1 MTSRK
6 ARTKVVEIN
15 SDVPITKVQVN
26 ARKHKNCKDNYS
38 SYLGNW
44 LTDSNPLDRAFS
56 TLKRAPGATQSIV
69 RNRIHKKKDRR
80 LQTVE
85 SDTFLNPK
93 RSISAPVNASEFQP
107 SNTFASAVPVYDNG
121 NHNINSPS
129 RHPHSPNPSSINT
142 PPTTT
147 TTNYGYPPTKAQNY
161 VPHEGKYYNYQ
172 QHYASSD
179 SFAFV
184 SGEYD
189 VPPSHNAHPFMDSS
203 NGVYNSHDASLRYP
217 PHNNFN
223 TTTYSHGE
231 QPNQMYSTTTHW
243 YSDPQSY
250 SEERNY
256 FNSPPPSS
264 YYTDERRNPNV
275 LVPQWLQSPPNNEQS
290 LPNITTPTS
299 RVPANSVESSG
310 ELYYYPC
317 FNKP

>member
-142 PPTTT
+142 PPTT
-147 TTNYGYPPTKAQNY
+147 NYGYPPTKAQNY

-172 QHYASSD
+172 QQS
-179 SFAFV
+179 
-184 SGEYD
+184 
-189 VPPSHNAHPFMDSS
+189 
-203 NGVYNSHDASLRYP
+203 VY
-217 PHNNFN
+217 
-223 TTTYSHGE
+223 
-231 QPNQMYSTTTHW
+231 
-243 YSDPQSY
+243 
-250 SEERNY
+250 
-256 FNSPPPSS
+256 
-264 YYTDERRNPNV
+264 
-275 LVPQWLQSPPNNEQS
+275 
-290 LPNITTPTS
+290 S
-299 RVPANSVESSG
+299 RMIKIS
-310 ELYYYPC
+310 
-317 FNKP
+317 